1 MRGKKWLGVAM
12 IVTSLTTVVGVAVA
26 TTGSGFTV
34 TPIVSA
40 EVADRIRIT
49 QAEHKSTVVADF
61 TFEPGGT
68 TGWHTHPG
76 PTMVLVKEGEFTLH
90 RNRHGKCRT
99 ETYGPGEAFVERPS
113 SVHMGSNEG
122 DVPTRVV
129 AVFFRIAD
137 DGVTRIDQPDPG
149 VC

>member
-1 MRGKKWLGVAM
+1 MRGKKWLGIAM
-12 IVTSLTTVVGVAVA
+12 IVTSLMTIVGVAVA

-40 EVADRIRIT
+40 EVADHIRIT
-49 QAEHKSTVVADF
+49 QGEHKSTVVAEL

-68 TGWHTHPG
+68 TGWHSHPG
-76 PTMVLVKEGEFTLH
+76 PTMVLVKEGEFTLY
-90 RNRHGKCRT
+90 RVKHGTCRAK
-99 ETYGPGEAFVERPS
+99 TYGPGEAFVERPS
-113 SVHMGSNEG
+113 SVHMGVNEG
-122 DVPTRVV
+122 DEPVTNVV
-129 AVFFRIAD
+129 VNFRIAD

>member
-1 MRGKKWLGVAM
+1 MRGKKWLGIAM
-12 IVTSLTTVVGVAVA
+12 IATSLTTVVGVAVA

-34 TPIVSA
+34 TPIMSA

-68 TGWHTHPG
+68 TGWHSHPG
-76 PTMVLVKEGEFTLH
+76 PTMVLVKEGEFTLY
-90 RNRHGKCRT
+90 RDKHGKCRT
-99 ETYGPGEAFVERPS
+99 KTYGPGEGFVERPS
-113 SVHMGSNEG
+113 SVHIGVNEG
-122 DVPTRVV
+122 ATPVRLV

-137 DGVTRIDQPDPG
+137 DGVTRIDKADPG